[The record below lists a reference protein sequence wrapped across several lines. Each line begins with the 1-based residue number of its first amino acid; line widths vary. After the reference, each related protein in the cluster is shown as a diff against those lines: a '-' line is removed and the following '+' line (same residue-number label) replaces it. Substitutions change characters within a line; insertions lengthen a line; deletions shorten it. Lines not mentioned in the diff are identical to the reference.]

1 MREGI
6 AASAREL
13 RDAPR
18 CCRDVN
24 RTRITASD
32 CVQRIAATCG
42 ESPMWSVREQA
53 LYWTDNLGGVIHR
66 LEPESG
72 SEQSFLLGQ
81 NVMGIGLRERG
92 FVLALAKQLAFYE
105 PGGELE
111 LLMDVEYDQP
121 RNRFND
127 GKVDRRGRYWAGT
140 MNDVDWDTPSGSL
153 YRLDPSLELTHLRGA
168 VVCANGLGW
177 SPDDRTFYFGESFRY
192 AIFAYDF
199 DLDAGALPARRV
211 FATVDRRS
219 EAFPDGLTV
228 DAEGGVWSAQNG
240 AGRVVRYAADGE
252 VTHEVEVPV
261 PQPTS
266 CIFGGRE
273 LDVLYITT
281 SRQNMTSEQLARY
294 PLSGSVFAVRPGLS
308 GVPEPLFAG

>member
-1 MREGI
+1 
-6 AASAREL
+6 
-13 RDAPR
+13 
-18 CCRDVN
+18 
-24 RTRITASD
+24 
-32 CVQRIAATCG
+32 
-42 ESPMWSVREQA
+42 MWSAREQA
-53 LYWTDNLGGVIHR
+53 LYWTDNLGGRIHR

-72 SEQSFLLGQ
+72 SFQSFVLGQ
-81 NVMGIGLRERG
+81 DVMAIGLREG
-92 FVLALAKQLAFYE
+92 GGLVLALAKQLAFYE

-111 LLMDVEYDQP
+111 LLTGVEHDQP

-127 GKVDRRGRYWAGT
+127 GKVDRRGRYWVGT
-140 MNDVDWDTPSGSL
+140 MNDIDWDKPSGSL
-153 YRLDPSLELTHLRGA
+153 YRLDPGFELSRLQGA

-199 DLDAGALPARRV
+199 DPDAGALSARRV
-211 FATVDRRS
+211 FARVDRS
-219 EAFPDGLTV
+219 SGAFPDGLTV
-228 DAEGGVWSAQNG
+228 DAEGGVWSVQNG
-240 AGRVVRYAADGE
+240 AGRVVRYAPDGG
-252 VTHEVEVPV
+252 VTHEVEVPL

-266 CIFGGRE
+266 CIFGGRD

-281 SRQNMTSEQLARY
+281 SRQNMTPEQLGRY

>member
-1 MREGI
+1 V
-6 AASAREL
+6 AFTLDTARRDL
-13 RDAPR
+13 R
-18 CCRDVN
+18 
-24 RTRITASD
+24 
-32 CVQRIAATCG
+32 
-42 ESPMWSVREQA
+42 
-53 LYWTDNLGGVIHR
+53 GG
-66 LEPESG
+66 
-72 SEQSFLLGQ
+72 LL
-81 NVMGIGLRERG
+81 
-92 FVLALAKQLAFYE
+92 LALAKQLAFYE

-111 LLMDVEYDQP
+111 LLMGVEYDEP

-153 YRLDPSLELTHLRGA
+153 YRLDPSVELSRLRSS

-199 DLDAGALPARRV
+199 DADAGALSARRV
-211 FATVDRRS
+211 FATVDRGS
-219 EAFPDGLTV
+219 GAFPDGLTV
-228 DAEGGVWSAQNG
+228 DAEGGVWSVQNG
-240 AGRVVRYAADGE
+240 AGRVVRYAPDGM
-252 VTHEVEVPV
+252 VTHEVEVPL

-266 CIFGGRE
+266 CIFGGRD

-281 SRQNMTSEQLARY
+281 SRQKMTPEQLERY

>member
-1 MREGI
+1 
-6 AASAREL
+6 
-13 RDAPR
+13 
-18 CCRDVN
+18 
-24 RTRITASD
+24 
-32 CVQRIAATCG
+32 
-42 ESPMWSVREQA
+42 MWSVRDQA
-53 LYWTDNLGGVIHR
+53 LYWTDNLGGEIHR

-72 SEQSFLLGQ
+72 SVQSFLLGQ
-81 NVMGIGLRERG
+81 DVMSIGLRERG
-92 FVLALAKQLAFYE
+92 GLVLTLANQLAFYE

-111 LLMDVEYDQP
+111 LLMGVEDDQP

-140 MNDVDWDTPSGSL
+140 MNDVGWDTPSGSL
-153 YRLDPSLELTHLRGA
+153 YRLDPSLELSRLRGA

-199 DLDAGALPARRV
+199 DSDAGVLSARRV
-211 FATVDRRS
+211 FATVDPRS
-219 EAFPDGLTV
+219 GGFPDGLTV
-228 DAEGGVWSAQNG
+228 DAEGGVWSVHNG
-240 AGRVVRYAADGE
+240 AGRVVRYAPDGR
-252 VTHEVEVPV
+252 VTHEVEVPL

-266 CIFGGRE
+266 CIFGGRD

-281 SRQNMTSEQLARY
+281 SRQKMTPEQLGRY
-294 PLSGSVFAVRPGLS
+294 PLSGCVFAVRPGLS

>member
-1 MREGI
+1 
-6 AASAREL
+6 
-13 RDAPR
+13 
-18 CCRDVN
+18 VN
-24 RTRITASD
+24 RTRIAASDSD

-53 LYWTDNLGGVIHR
+53 LYWTDNLGGEIHR
-66 LEPESG
+66 VEPESG
-72 SEQSFLLGQ
+72 SVQSFPLGQ
-81 NVMGIGLRERG
+81 DVMGIGLRKRG
-92 FVLALAKQLAFYE
+92 GLVLALAKQLAFYE

-111 LLMDVEYDQP
+111 LLMDVEHEQP

-140 MNDVDWDTPSGSL
+140 MNDVDWETPSGSL
-153 YRLDPSLELTHLRGA
+153 YRLDPSIELSRLRGA

-199 DLDAGALPARRV
+199 DPDAGAVSARRV

-219 EAFPDGLTV
+219 GAFPDGLTV
-228 DAEGGVWSAQNG
+228 DAEGGVWSVQNG
-240 AGRVVRYAADGE
+240 AGRVVRYAPDGG

-266 CIFGGRE
+266 CILGGRE

-281 SRQNMTSEQLARY
+281 SRQKMTSEQLRRY

>member
-1 MREGI
+1 V
-6 AASAREL
+6 S
-13 RDAPR
+13 
-18 CCRDVN
+18 
-24 RTRITASD
+24 RTRIAPSD
-32 CVQRIAATCG
+32 CECVQRIAATCG

-53 LYWTDNLGGVIHR
+53 LYWTDNLGGMIHR

-72 SEQSFLLGQ
+72 SAQNFLLGQ

-92 FVLALAKQLAFYE
+92 GLVLALAKQLAFYE

-111 LLMDVEYDQP
+111 LLMGVEYDQP

-153 YRLDPSLELTHLRGA
+153 YRLDPSLGLSHLRGA

-199 DLDAGALPARRV
+199 DSEAGVLSARRV
-211 FATVDRRS
+211 FATVDQRS
-219 EAFPDGLTV
+219 GGFPDGLTV
-228 DAEGGVWSAQNG
+228 DAEGGVWSVQNG
-240 AGRVVRYAADGE
+240 AGRVVRYASDGG
-252 VTHEVEVPV
+252 VTHEVEVPL

-266 CIFGGRE
+266 CIFGGRD

-281 SRQNMTSEQLARY
+281 SRQKMTPELLRRY

>member
-1 MREGI
+1 
-6 AASAREL
+6 
-13 RDAPR
+13 
-18 CCRDVN
+18 VN
-24 RTRITASD
+24 RTRIALSDSD

-42 ESPMWSVREQA
+42 ESPMWAAREQA
-53 LYWTDNLGGVIHR
+53 LYWTDNVGGRIHR

-72 SEQSFLLGQ
+72 RGQSFVLGQ
-81 NVMGIGLRERG
+81 DVMGIGLREG
-92 FVLALAKQLAFYE
+92 GGLVLALAKQLAFYK

-111 LLMDVEYDQP
+111 LLMGVEHDQP

-140 MNDVDWDTPSGSL
+140 MDAIDWGKPSGSL
-153 YRLDPSLELTHLRGA
+153 YRLDPDLELSRLQGA

-199 DLDAGALPARRV
+199 DPDAGALSARRV
-211 FATVDRRS
+211 FARVDPSSR
-219 EAFPDGLTV
+219 AFPDGLTV
-228 DAEGGVWSAQNG
+228 DAEGGVWSVQNG
-240 AGRVVRYAADGE
+240 AGRVVRYAPDGG
-252 VTHEVEVPV
+252 VTHEVEVPL

-266 CIFGGRE
+266 CIFGGRD

-281 SRQNMTSEQLARY
+281 SRQNMTSEQLGRY

>member
-1 MREGI
+1 
-6 AASAREL
+6 
-13 RDAPR
+13 
-18 CCRDVN
+18 
-24 RTRITASD
+24 
-32 CVQRIAATCG
+32 
-42 ESPMWSVREQA
+42 MWSVREQA
-53 LYWTDNLGGVIHR
+53 LYWTDNLGGEIHR
-66 LEPESG
+66 LEPKSG
-72 SEQSFLLGQ
+72 SVQSFLLGQ
-81 NVMGIGLRERG
+81 EVMSIGLRERG
-92 FVLALAKQLAFYE
+92 GLVLTLAKQLAFYE
-105 PGGELE
+105 PGGKLE
-111 LLMDVEYDQP
+111 SLMGVEDDQP

-153 YRLDPSLELTHLRGA
+153 YRLDPSLELSRLRGA

-192 AIFAYDF
+192 AIFAYGF
-199 DLDAGALPARRV
+199 DPDAGALSARRV

-219 EAFPDGLTV
+219 GAFPDGLTV
-228 DAEGGVWSAQNG
+228 DAEGGVWSVQNG
-240 AGRVVRYAADGE
+240 AGRVVRYAPDGG
-252 VTHEVEVPV
+252 VTNEVEVPV

-281 SRQNMTSEQLARY
+281 SRQKMTSEQLGRY